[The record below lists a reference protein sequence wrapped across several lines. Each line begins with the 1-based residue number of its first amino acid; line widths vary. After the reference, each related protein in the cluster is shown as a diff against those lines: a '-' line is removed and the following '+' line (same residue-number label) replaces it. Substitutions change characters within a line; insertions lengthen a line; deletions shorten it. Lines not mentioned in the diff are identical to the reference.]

1 MKKPMYKQL
10 LGFLIISIG
19 LRALTFFRSV
29 IDHDE
34 STYLVIGDAILQ
46 GARYWID
53 FTDVKPIGVFWLY
66 AGFLGV
72 YGHSIAATRLM
83 AAVFLSLTAFLLS
96 KTKLDMGSTPG
107 AAFGAGVVFL
117 ILNSIYTYYGVSPNT
132 ETYFTFFTMLAFWIA
147 LRSTNIFAWVLAG
160 LAFGLGFIIKYVVM
174 FDAIALGL
182 FLLASTS
189 IPTGRRIRGLAAM
202 ILGAALPFACVFACY
217 AYWGA
222 TDKFIFHTFQVSKN
236 YPVDASFWDHIKS
249 FADLN
254 LRFFPF
260 ALFYYLTFA
269 YPKTLSPV
277 RKLGLLWSL
286 ATILPVL
293 LPGKFFGHYYIQFFL
308 PFSFVAGEFFGRP
321 LKETPRF
328 LRPFF
333 QKNIAVP
340 LLITV
345 FVLNLYFQ
353 KKDYIDRQDTPREVA
368 KVLRPKLKEGDLI
381 YAGNYHH
388 ILYFLLD
395 RPSPSPY
402 VHRSLLWT
410 KEHREALGI
419 KPDREI
425 RRIFAAG
432 PAFVIVQDTIPS
444 PLFNAYLHKKY
455 AKRIQIK
462 AENGRTVFLYAKKN
476 PQIPSRN

>member
-1 MKKPMYKQL
+1 MMKPMYKQL
-10 LGFLIISIG
+10 LGFLAISVG
-19 LRALTFFRSV
+19 LRILTFFRSV

-34 STYLVIGDAILQ
+34 STYIVIGDAILQ

-53 FTDVKPIGVFWLY
+53 VTDVKPVGIFWLY

-72 YGHSIAATRLM
+72 LGHSIAAMRLM
-83 AAVFLSLTAFLLS
+83 AAVFLGLTAFLLS
-96 KTKLDMGSTPG
+96 KTKLAMGSTPN

-117 ILNSIYTYYGVSPNT
+117 VLNSIYTYYGISPNT
-132 ETYFTFFTMLAFWIA
+132 ETFFTFFTMLAFWIA
-147 LRSTNIFAWVLAG
+147 LRSTKVFAWMLAG

-182 FLLASTS
+182 FLLASPS
-189 IPTGRRIRGLAAM
+189 PVLGRRIKGLTAM
-202 ILGAALPFACVFACY
+202 VVGAALPFACVFACY

-236 YPVDASFWDHIKS
+236 YPVDASLWEHIKS

-260 ALFYYLTFA
+260 AFLYYLTFA
-269 YPKTLSPV
+269 YPKTLPPV
-277 RKLGLLWSL
+277 RRLGLLWSL
-286 ATILPVL
+286 AAITPVL

-308 PFSFVAGEFFGRP
+308 PFSFVAGEFFSRSSA
-321 LKETPRF
+321 EIPRF

-333 QKNIAVP
+333 RRKIAIP
-340 LLITV
+340 LLLTV
-345 FVLNLYFQ
+345 VVLNFYFQ
-353 KKDYIDRQDTPREVA
+353 KKDYIDRQDTPKKITSA
-368 KVLRPKLKEGDLI
+368 LQPKLKEGDLV

-402 VHRSLLWT
+402 IHRSLLWT
-410 KEHREALGI
+410 EEHRRALNI
-419 KPDREI
+419 QLDNEI
-425 RRIFAAG
+425 RHIFDAD
-432 PAFVIVQDTIPS
+432 PAFIVVQDTIPN
-444 PLFNAYLHKKY
+444 PLFNAYLEKKY
-455 AKRIQIK
+455 TIDMQIK
-462 AENGRTVFLYAKKN
+462 AENGRAVFLYARKN
-476 PQIPSRN
+476 L